1 MRIDCKAP
9 RLLHRLLSKPLEFN
23 PLNGLE
29 QNIDVNEEQLKA
41 IKDLFQLYEEERI
54 GINNN
59 IEEIKSDF
67 EKLKLKDIYGEKF
80 KSNLIELKKG
90 TISRGYTGNII
101 YQIDRIITHFKID
114 DTTNEIDINDN
125 CKKLILFYRFNEIVY
140 SILLGLCEVYVRE
153 NIFEIVLKNNES
165 REVIKRKFFSNFWE
179 GLSKQM
185 IYANVDS
192 IYSST
197 NSNMLYNEIKI
208 RSDDLRDREFHI
220 PSYLSDYSKKE
231 TPDCSYL
238 DKVCF
243 ITVLVVYF
251 NTKKKT
257 SVKYSLLDKF
267 GISKS
272 DLSLISKANGLLD
285 KSTRYLKFTKSRVE
299 QVKPDIHVRSLWL
312 SVLEVLPSNKKDSFN
327 NARSNYFEKE
337 YIKYYFENK
346 KTIHKNKYKFHDIE
360 IKNENLDIPKDE
372 ISKYGKLKF
381 DIDVVIE
388 DLERK
393 KYIFIQ
399 CKCISRGGDFFNEGD
414 MKLVTGKLSDG
425 VYQINGA
432 KKAFEN
438 GFMDKY
444 LKEVGIEIINKNDA
458 IFCLIH
464 NISNFDFQLLRS
476 GVVSYDWNTFRN
488 LLQGTKH
495 TGGNSKQ
502 MPSAIQLNKYLPLED
517 PDYIRSWL
525 YANSP
530 VFNTPGLYN
539 HIESK
544 LIYESL
550 NYDINMRISNKI
562 IMTKGIGV

>member
-1 MRIDCKAP
+1 MRIDCKSP

-23 PLNGLE
+23 PLDGLE

-54 GINNN
+54 EINNN

-67 EKLKLKDIYGEKF
+67 KKLKLNDIYSGKF
-80 KSNLIELKKG
+80 KSNFIELKKG
-90 TISRGYTGNII
+90 SVSHGYIQNII
-101 YQIDRIITHFKID
+101 YQVDRIITHFKID
-114 DTTNEIDINDN
+114 ATTKEISINNN

-140 SILLGLCEVYVRE
+140 SILLGLCDVNVRD
-153 NIFEIVLKNNES
+153 NVFEIVLKNNES

-179 GLSKQM
+179 KLSRQM

-192 IYSST
+192 VYSDT
-197 NSNMLYNEIKI
+197 NSNLPYDEIKK
-208 RSDDLRDREFHI
+208 RAYDLRDREFHI
-220 PSYLSDYSKKE
+220 PSYLSDYSKNS
-231 TPDCSYL
+231 TPDCSHL
-238 DKVCF
+238 DKICF
-243 ITVLVVYF
+243 ITVFVVYF
-251 NTKKKT
+251 NTKKK
-257 SVKYSLLDKF
+257 SPVKYSLLNRF

-272 DLSLISKANGLLD
+272 DLSLISKANDLLD
-285 KSTRYLKFTKSRVE
+285 KSTKYLKFTKSRVE
-299 QVKPDIHVRSLWL
+299 QIKPDIHVRSLWL
-312 SVLEVLPSNKKDSFN
+312 AMLEVLPKNKKDSFN
-327 NARSNYFEKE
+327 NSRSEYFEKE

-346 KTIHKNKYKFHDIE
+346 NSIHKNKYKFHNIE
-360 IKNENLDIPKDE
+360 IKKENLDIPKDVS
-372 ISKYGKLKF
+372 SKYSNLKF

-438 GFMDKY
+438 GFMDRY
-444 LKEVGIEIINKNDA
+444 LKDVGIEIDDNNDA

-502 MPSAIQLNKYLPLED
+502 MPSAIQLNIYLPLED
-517 PDYIRSWL
+517 PDYIRDWL
-525 YANSP
+525 CANSP
-530 VFNTPGLYN
+530 VFNTPESYN
-539 HIESK
+539 HVESK
-544 LIYESL
+544 LIYETL
-550 NYDINMRISNKI
+550 NCDINMNILNKSI
-562 IMTKGIGV
+562 ITKGIGI